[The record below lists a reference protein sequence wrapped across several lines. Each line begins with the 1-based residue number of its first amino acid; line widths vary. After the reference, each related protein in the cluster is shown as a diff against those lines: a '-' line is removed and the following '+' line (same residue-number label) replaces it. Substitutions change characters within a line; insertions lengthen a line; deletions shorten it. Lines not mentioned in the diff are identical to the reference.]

1 MAKVSAFFTKVR
13 DVVIGFIQKHWF
25 WIALIG
31 IVALAVV
38 IRIPLMTKKSGDYY
52 NFLSPW
58 YTSILEDAKAFL
70 ASDDADYTPTYMYFL
85 TFFSIFKFDVEG
97 QGLNYAIK
105 FLSMGFELG
114 TAILIFFILKFILK
128 KHDAITL
135 LGVFLALF
143 LPQVFLN
150 SAFWGQC
157 DSIYVFFA
165 ILSLFFVLKN
175 KPMWASVAFGVSFA
189 FKLQS
194 IFFLPVLIFLWFKH
208 RFKLYWLLLVPV
220 IYVILMI
227 PAMACGRSF
236 ESCIMVYFDQ
246 TEEYPY
252 LVMNAPSVYI
262 YMYRSIVTNESV
274 IEHLVPAATYFG
286 VALIFILL
294 VFLFLAYKEVTFD
307 DIIKISFLITLFA
320 PYVLP
325 SMHERYFYIAEIMAI
340 LYVAVCPKKWY
351 ISFLAVAGTFQG
363 YNNYLFNT
371 YYLNNENLNLLIGA
385 TLILVSLVLLMYDVF
400 KGKTLGFAKTKSTKP
415 HQA

>member
-1 MAKVSAFFTKVR
+1 MQKVSAFFTKVR
-13 DVVIGFIQKHWF
+13 DVVINFIQKYWF
-25 WIALIG
+25 WIALAG

-52 NFLSPW
+52 NFLKPW
-58 YTSILEDAKAFL
+58 YMSLVEDPKAFL
-70 ASDDADYTPTYMYFL
+70 ASEDADYTPTYMYFL
-85 TFFSIFKFDVEG
+85 AFLSIFKFDVEG
-97 QGLNYAIK
+97 QSLNYAIK
-105 FLSMGFELG
+105 FISMGFELG

-128 KHDAITL
+128 KHDSITL
-135 LGVFLALF
+135 LGCFLALF

-157 DSIYVFFA
+157 DAIYVFF
-165 ILSLFFVLKN
+165 IVLSLFFTLKE
-175 KPMWASVAFGVSFA
+175 KPLWASVAFGVSFA

-208 RFKLYWLLLVPV
+208 KFKLYWLLLVPV
-220 IYVILMI
+220 IYVVLMI

-236 ESCIMVYFDQ
+236 HSCINVYFDQ

-252 LVMNAPSVYI
+252 LVMNAPSVYAF
-262 YMYRSIVTNESV
+262 MYKSIVTNESV

-294 VFLFLAYKEVTFD
+294 VFLFLAYKEVTLE
-307 DIIKISFLITLFA
+307 DIIKISFLVTLFA

-325 SMHERYFYIAEIMAI
+325 SMHERYFYVAEIMAI

-371 YYLNNENLNLLIGA
+371 YYLNNENLNLIIGA
-385 TLILVSLVLLMYDVF
+385 SLIMVSLILLMYDVF
-400 KGKTLGFAKTKSTKP
+400 KGKKLGFEKKETKQL
-415 HQA
+415 QA

>member
-13 DVVIGFIQKHWF
+13 DIVINFVQKYWF
-25 WIALIG
+25 WIALVG
-31 IVALAVV
+31 VLALSVV
-38 IRIPLMTKKSGDYY
+38 IRIPLMTKKTGDYY
-52 NFLSPW
+52 SFLKPW
-58 YTSILEDAKAFL
+58 YSALVDDPKAFL
-70 ASDDADYTPTYMYFL
+70 ASEEADYTPTYMYILWFL
-85 TFFSIFKFDVEG
+85 SLFRLDVEG
-97 QGLNYAIK
+97 QALNTAIK
-105 FLSMGFELG
+105 CVSMTFELG
-114 TAILIFFILKFILK
+114 TAVLIFFILKFILK
-128 KHDAITL
+128 KHDAVTL
-135 LGVFLALF
+135 LGVTLALL

-157 DSIYVFFA
+157 DSIYVFF
-165 ILSLFFVLKN
+165 IVLSLFFTLKE
-175 KPMWASVAFGVSFA
+175 KPMWASVAFAVSFT

-208 RFKLYWLLLVPV
+208 KFKLYWLLLIPV
-220 IYVILMI
+220 IYVIFMI

-236 ESCIMVYFDQ
+236 ASCINVYFEQ

-252 LVMNAPSVYI
+252 LVMNAPSVYAF
-262 YMYRSIVTNESV
+262 MYKSIATNESV

-286 VALIFILL
+286 VALTFVLL
-294 VFLFLAYKEVTFD
+294 VFLFLAYKEVTLE
-307 DIIKISFLITLFA
+307 DIVKVTFLVTLFV

-340 LYVAVCPKKWY
+340 LYVAVCPKKWH

-385 TLILVSLVLLMYDVF
+385 SLIMVSLILLMYDVF
-400 KGKTLGFAKTKSTKP
+400 KGKKLGFEKQEPKP
-415 HQA
+415 VK